1 MRDLV
6 LDTIAAVAMIT
17 VFLLAPLGAGSLL
30 QPDQADVRIG
40 GEP

>member
-1 MRDLV
+1 MRDLAI
-6 LDTIAAVAMIT
+6 DTIAAIAMIT

-30 QPDQADVRIG
+30 APDHADLQIG